1 MEKKPTIKT
10 DNVAR
15 KRRRPIRK
23 QTPKPVQWKSITL
36 KVGLTLIVLVG
47 AYAVYLDAA
56 VIKQFEGKK
65 WAIPAK
71 VYARP
76 VELYVGKKIALLD
89 LLSQLQCQGYQPVED
104 VRRPGTFSR
113 NFNRLEIYSRGF
125 HFPDGAEP
133 PRRVTVDFKNGQV
146 VRLLGQD
153 RRSLPLLRLDPQPIG
168 GIFPASYEDRILI
181 RMDQTPRYL
190 ISALLAIEDQSFYDH
205 FGISPTSIFRA
216 MLANLMAGEV
226 VQGGSTITQQLV
238 KNFFLTNE
246 RSLSRKVKE
255 AIMAPLLELHYS
267 KDEILETY
275 LNEVYLGQQGR
286 RAIHG
291 FAMASQFYFAQ
302 PLRELNL
309 ARTALLVALVKGPSY
324 YDPRRNPE
332 RALERRNLV
341 LDVLAEQAIISPTE
355 ARRSKKLPL
364 GVVSREA
371 ISRND
376 FPAYI
381 DMVRAQLR
389 NDYDEKDLTSEGLRI
404 FTNMD
409 PVIQRK
415 AQKSVTD
422 ILNQL
427 DSRPQ
432 GSPLQGAMVVS
443 SAQTGDLLA
452 IVGDRVPGYAGF
464 NRAVEA
470 RRPVGSLIKPAIY
483 LTALERPNRYTLTT
497 HVDDLPLKISDGRG
511 GYWEPQNY
519 SRKSH
524 GKVPLY
530 RALAKSYNQ
539 AAASTGMAVGLT
551 SVLSTLKRLGIEQ
564 TLPPYPSVLLGSP
577 SMSPVEITNMYQT
590 IASGGYRM
598 PLRAIDAVVDN
609 QGKPLTRYSIS
620 VERVV
625 QPGPM
630 ELLRTALGLVM
641 TEGTGYGAYR
651 YVKPGVALGGK
662 SGTTNELRDSWF
674 AGYSDDLVAV
684 SWVGYDDN
692 RSSRLT
698 GSSGALKVWGH
709 FMASVPAQSVTAVKS
724 SNIKRVW
731 VNPQADGLSDRGCQ
745 GARLLPYIKGSEPRI
760 YRGCKGSAIPEKPAR
775 PERPKSTVDDRDSIL
790 KRVFRWL

>member
-1 MEKKPTIKT
+1 M
-10 DNVAR
+10 
-15 KRRRPIRK
+15 
-23 QTPKPVQWKSITL
+23 
-36 KVGLTLIVLVG
+36 VLVG

-71 VYARP
+71 VYAHP
-76 VELYVGKKIALLD
+76 LELFVGKKITLLD
-89 LLSQLQCQGYQPVED
+89 FLSQLQRQGYQPVEKAS
-104 VRRPGTFSR
+104 RPGTFAR
-113 NFNRLEIYSRGF
+113 NFNRIEVYSRGF
-125 HFPDGAEP
+125 YFPDGKEP
-133 PRRVTVDFKNGQV
+133 PRLAIIDFKNNQV
-146 VRLLGQD
+146 VRLLGSD
-153 RRSLPLLRLDPQPIG
+153 RRNLPLLRLDPQPIG

-181 RMDQTPRYL
+181 RIDQTPRYL
-190 ISALLAIEDQSFYDH
+190 IPALLAIEDQEFYDH
-205 FGISPTSIFRA
+205 FGISPSSIIRA
-216 MLANLMAGEV
+216 MLANMTAGEV

-246 RSLSRKVKE
+246 RSLTRKIKE

-302 PLRELNL
+302 PLQELNL

-332 RALERRNLV
+332 RALQRRNLV
-341 LDVLAEQAIISPTE
+341 LDVLADLAIISPSE

-364 GVVSREA
+364 GVVSREMV
-371 ISRND
+371 SSND

-389 NDYDEKDLTSEGLRI
+389 DDYNEKDLTSEGLRI

-409 PVIQRK
+409 PIIQRK

-422 ILNQL
+422 ILNQI
-427 DSRPQ
+427 DRQSQ
-432 GSPLQGAMVVS
+432 NGPLQGAMVVS

-452 IVGDRVPGYAGF
+452 IVGDRAAGYAGF

-483 LTALERPNRYTLTT
+483 LTALEQPDRYTLTT
-497 HVDDLPLKISDGRG
+497 PVKDQPLKIRDGQG
-511 GYWEPQNY
+511 GYWEPKNY

-524 GKVPLY
+524 GQVPLY
-530 RALAKSYNQ
+530 QALAKSYNQ
-539 AAASTGMAVGLT
+539 AAASTGMAVGLS
-551 SVLSTLKRLGIEQ
+551 SVLNTLKRLGIEQ
-564 TLPPYPSVLLGSP
+564 TLPPYPSVLLGST
-577 SMSPVEITNMYQT
+577 SMSPVEVTSMYQT

-609 QGKPLTRYSIS
+609 RGKPLTRYSIS

-651 YVKPGVALGGK
+651 YVKPGIALGGK
-662 SGTTNELRDSWF
+662 SGTTNDLRDSWF
-674 AGYSDDLVAV
+674 AGYSKDLVAV

-692 RSSRLT
+692 RPTRLT

-709 FMASVPAQSVTAVKS
+709 FMASASANSVTALNS
-724 SNIKRVW
+724 SVIKRVW
-731 VNPQADGLSDRGCQ
+731 VNPQANGLSSRDCQ
-745 GARLLPYIKGSEPRI
+745 GARLLPYIKGSEPRV
-760 YRGCKGSAIPEKPAR
+760 YRGCEKTEKPVRPPR
-775 PERPKSTVDDRDSIL
+775 PERPANDRESIL

>member
-1 MEKKPTIKT
+1 M
-10 DNVAR
+10 
-15 KRRRPIRK
+15 
-23 QTPKPVQWKSITL
+23 
-36 KVGLTLIVLVG
+36 VLAG

-56 VIKQFEGKK
+56 LVKQFEDKK

-71 VYARP
+71 VFARP

-89 LLSQLQCQGYQPVED
+89 LLAQLQRQGYQPVEQ
-104 VRRPGTFSR
+104 VSRPGTFAR
-113 NFNRLEIYSRGF
+113 NHNRLEIYSRGF
-125 HFPDGAEP
+125 HFPDGSEP
-133 PRRVTVDFKNGQV
+133 PRWATVDFKNGEV
-146 VRLLGQD
+146 VRLLGQED

-168 GIFPASYEDRILI
+168 GIYPASYEDRMLI

-190 ISALLAIEDQSFYDH
+190 IPALLAIEDQEFYDH
-205 FGISPTSIFRA
+205 FGLSPTAIARA
-216 MLANLMAGEV
+216 VLANLKAGEV

-238 KNFFLTNE
+238 KNLFLTNE
-246 RSLSRKVKE
+246 RSLARKVKE
-255 AIMAPLLELHYS
+255 AFMAPLLELHAS

-302 PLRELNL
+302 PLKELNL

-324 YDPRRNPE
+324 YDPRRNPH
-332 RALERRNLV
+332 RAMERRNLV
-341 LDVLAEQAIISPTE
+341 LDVLVEQAIITPAE

-364 GVVSREA
+364 GVVSKEVV
-371 ISRND
+371 SSND

-389 NDYDEKDLTSEGLRI
+389 DDYNEKDLTSEGLRI

-409 PVIQRK
+409 PMIQRK

-422 ILNQL
+422 ILDQL

-432 GSPLQGAMVVS
+432 DTPLQGAMVVS

-452 IVGDRVPGYAGF
+452 IVGDRNPGYAGF
-464 NRAVEA
+464 NRAIEA

-483 LTALERPNRYTLTT
+483 LTALERPNHYTLTT
-497 HVDDLPLKISDGRG
+497 PINDQPLKISDGQG
-511 GYWEPQNY
+511 GYWQPQNY
-519 SRKSH
+519 GGKSH
-524 GKVPLY
+524 GWVPLY
-530 RALAKSYNQ
+530 QALAKSYNQ
-539 AAASTGMAVGLT
+539 AAASTGMALGLA
-551 SVLSTLKRLGIEQ
+551 SVLDTLKRLGIEQ
-564 TLPPYPSVLLGSP
+564 TLPPYPSVLLGSS

-598 PLRAIDAVVDN
+598 PLRAIDAVVDS
-609 QGKPLTRYSIS
+609 QGKPLTRYSLS

-641 TEGTGYGAYR
+641 TEGTGYGAYQ
-651 YVKPGVALGGK
+651 YVKPGIALGGK
-662 SGTTNELRDSWF
+662 SGSTNDLRDSWF
-674 AGYSDDLVAV
+674 AGYSNDLVAV
-684 SWVGYDDN
+684 SWIGYDDN
-692 RSSRLT
+692 SPTRLT

-709 FMASVPAQSVTAVKS
+709 FMASAQAQSVTPLKNT
-724 SNIKRVW
+724 NIRRKW
-731 VNPQADGLSDRGCQ
+731 VNPQADGLSQHYCK
-745 GARLLPYIKGSEPRI
+745 GAKLLPYIKGSEPRI
-760 YRGCKGSAIPEKPAR
+760 YRGCKRLEKV
-775 PERPKSTVDDRDSIL
+775 VDDTDSVI
-790 KRVFRWL
+790 KRVLEWL

>member
-1 MEKKPTIKT
+1 M
-10 DNVAR
+10 
-15 KRRRPIRK
+15 
-23 QTPKPVQWKSITL
+23 
-36 KVGLTLIVLVG
+36 VLVG
-47 AYAVYLDAA
+47 AYAIYLDAA

-89 LLSQLQCQGYQPVED
+89 LLSQLQHQGYQPVEE

-113 NFNRLEIYSRGF
+113 HLNRLEIYSRGF
-125 HFPDGAEP
+125 HFPDGSEP
-133 PRRVTVDFKNGQV
+133 PRLAIADFKKGEV
-146 VRLLGQD
+146 VRLLGKD

-181 RMDQTPRYL
+181 RLDQTPHYL
-190 ISALLAIEDQSFYDH
+190 VPALLAIEDQEFYDH
-205 FGISPTSIFRA
+205 FGLSPSAIFRA
-216 MLANLMAGEV
+216 MLANIKAGDV

-246 RSLSRKVKE
+246 RSLTRKVKE

-302 PLRELNL
+302 PLQELNL
-309 ARTALLVALVKGPSY
+309 ARIALLVALVKGPSY
-324 YDPRRNPE
+324 YDPRKNPE

-341 LDVLAEQAIISPTE
+341 LDVLAEQAIISQTE

-364 GVVSREA
+364 GVVSREEV
-371 ISRND
+371 SSND

-389 NDYDEKDLTSEGLRI
+389 NDYGEQDLTSEGLRI

-409 PVIQRK
+409 PMIQRK
-415 AQKSVTD
+415 AQKSVTN
-422 ILNQL
+422 ILGRL
-427 DSRPQ
+427 DSRPLD
-432 GSPLQGAMVVS
+432 SPLQGAMVVS

-452 IVGDRVPGYAGF
+452 IVGDRTPGYAGF

-483 LTALERPNRYTLTT
+483 LTALERPSRYTLTT
-497 HVDDLPLKISDGRG
+497 PVDDVPLKISDGRG
-511 GYWEPQNY
+511 GYWRPQNY
-519 SRKSH
+519 SRKSY

-530 RALAKSYNQ
+530 QALTKSHNQ
-539 AAASTGMAVGLT
+539 AAASTGMAVGLK
-551 SVLSTLKRLGIEQ
+551 SVLDTLKRLGIEQ

-577 SMSPVEITNMYQT
+577 SMSPIEITNMYQT

-651 YVKPGVALGGK
+651 YVKRGVLLGGK
-662 SGTTNELRDSWF
+662 SGTTNDLRDSWF
-674 AGYSDDLVAV
+674 AGYSNNLVAV

-692 RSSRLT
+692 RPTRLT

-709 FMASVPAQSVTAVKS
+709 FMASVPPQSVTPIKN
-724 SNIKRVW
+724 SNVTRVW
-731 VNPQADGLSDRGCQ
+731 VNPQAHGLSDRDCP
-745 GARLLPYIKGSEPRI
+745 GAKLLPYIKGSEPQT
-760 YRGCKGSAIPEKPAR
+760 YQGCRGPEI
-775 PERPKSTVDDRDSIL
+775 PERPARTFNDRESIL
-790 KRVFRWL
+790 RRVFRWL